1 MTLNP
6 STKKLFVFGLAL
18 LVVLAGLPWL
28 LSLYI
33 VGVVTIAL
41 YFSVFTMSWDLLFG
55 YSGEVN
61 FGPTFLI
68 GVGAYGAALFNV
80 NTTLPVYVCVLL
92 GTLLALAAGLLLVA
106 PALRL
111 RGPYFGLITL
121 VSVLVLNEFITIFAQ
136 YTGGEI
142 GISLPGILSINSMVN
157 YYLALGFAALSA
169 AILLVVTASPI
180 GLILQAGAQDPVAA
194 ESLGFNI
201 VKYKVLAFAL
211 SALFSGL
218 AGALL
223 VFYMGTASVS
233 VVVAISVVLQI
244 IIAAIIGGRRTIL
257 GPILGSLFIIITG
270 EWLQSLGQLD
280 YVAVSIL
287 ALIIL
292 LFFPDGIA
300 GIVLHKRTSKGGA
313 PVGPRAGS

>member
-1 MTLNP
+1 MSFSP
-6 STKKLFVFGLAL
+6 SSKNLLRFAAFL
-18 LVVLAGLPWL
+18 LVVFACLPWF

-33 VGVVTIAL
+33 AGVLTIAF

-68 GVGAYGAALFNV
+68 GVGAYAAGLFNV
-80 NTTLPVYVCVLL
+80 NTHLPVLVCVLL
-92 GTLLALAAGLLLVA
+92 GTLMAVIAGLLLVA

-111 RGPYFGLITL
+111 RGPYFCLITL
-121 VSVLVLNEFITIFAQ
+121 VSVLVLAEFITIFAQ

-142 GISLPGILSINSMVN
+142 GMTLPGIISTSTMVN
-157 YYLALGFAALSA
+157 YYLALALVCVSA
-169 AILLVVTASPI
+169 GVFLTITSSPI

-194 ESLGFNI
+194 ESLGFGI
-201 VKYKVLAFAL
+201 VKYKILAFSL
-211 SALFSGL
+211 SAFFSGL
-218 AGALL
+218 SGALL

-233 VVVAISVVLQI
+233 MVVSISVTLQI
-244 IIAAIIGGRRTIL
+244 IIAAIIGGRHTIL
-257 GPILGSLFIIITG
+257 GPILGSLFIIVTG
-270 EWLQSLGQLD
+270 QWLQYLGQLD

-292 LFFPDGIA
+292 LFLPDGIA
-300 GIVLHKRTSKGGA
+300 GIALR
-313 PVGPRAGS
+313 RR

>member
-1 MTLNP
+1 M
-6 STKKLFVFGLAL
+6 SHSASAKHIIWFGLAL
-18 LVVLAGLPWL
+18 LVVFACLPLL

-41 YFSVFTMSWDLLFG
+41 YFSVFAMSWDLLFG

-68 GVGAYGAALFNV
+68 GIGAYGAALLNV
-80 NTTLPVYVCVLL
+80 NTPLPVPACVLL
-92 GTLLALAAGLLLVA
+92 GTLMAVAAGLLLVA

-121 VSVLVLNEFITIFAQ
+121 VSVLVLNELITIFAQ

-142 GISLPGILSINSMVN
+142 GISLPGILTTSNMIN
-157 YYLALGFAALSA
+157 YYLALAFASVSA
-169 AILLVVTASPI
+169 VILLIVTASPI

-201 VKYKVLAFAL
+201 TKYKVLAFGL
-211 SALFSGL
+211 SAFFSGL
-218 AGALL
+218 SGALL

-233 VVVAISVVLQI
+233 VVVSISVVLQI
-244 IIAAIIGGRRTIL
+244 IIAAIVGGRRTIL

-270 EWLQSLGQLD
+270 EWLQYLGQLD

-300 GIVLHKRTSKGGA
+300 GLVLR
-313 PVGPRAGS
+313 RR